1 MVITPADGGAPLS
14 TDVVTRAILRTDLT
28 PIPATIEI
36 EARRTPQVEK
46 VLAEGRRIL
55 VGNLKSEFVVVKSQQ
70 VAGNSPIQGDQPT
83 SGLKIIGMLA
93 SCEPIARRLQR
104 SVIRENAP
112 LGEIYR
118 ACGAQVRIGSD
129 FNVPRFSCFV
139 GMTPSFEVAKILQEE
154 AGALVYSDNAITY
167 RRLGEL
173 FAQDAALT
181 VPEQA
186 TEVLVSDFLER
197 HAIPFAF
204 TTDPAGAIVTGRR
217 EASRGVHY
225 QPRAD
230 QRIVN
235 NLGQVLLQRRKCRTA
250 LTPGLNAGQRIDVG
264 SRKTVVITAAHVWE
278 SIGGDQY
285 TQAWLGELSS

>member
-1 MVITPADGGAPLS
+1 MLITPAGGGAALGS
-14 TDVVTRAILRTDLT
+14 DVVTRVILRTDLT

-36 EARRTPQVEK
+36 EARRTSQVERA
-46 VLAEGRRIL
+46 LAEGQRIK
-55 VGNLKSEFVVVKSQQ
+55 VGSLKAEFVVVKSQQ

-83 SGLKIIGMLA
+83 SGLKVIGMLA

-154 AGALVYSDNAITY
+154 AGALVYSDDAITY

-173 FAQDAALT
+173 VAQPATLV
-181 VPEQA
+181 VPEEA
-186 TEVLVSDFLER
+186 TEVLNSDFLER
-197 HAIPFAF
+197 HAVPFAF
-204 TTDPAGAIVTGRR
+204 TTAPSGVIVSGRR

-235 NLGQVLLQRRKCRTA
+235 NLGQVLLQRRKYRTA
-250 LTPGLNAGQRIDVG
+250 LTPGLAAGQRVDVG
-264 SRKTVVITAAHVWE
+264 RHRMVIITAAHVFE

>member
-1 MVITPADGGAPLS
+1 MLISPADGGAPLGA
-14 TDVVTRAILRTDLT
+14 DVVTRVILRTDLT

-36 EARRTPQVEK
+36 EARRTSRVET
-46 VLAEGRRIL
+46 VLAEGQRIK
-55 VGNLKSEFVVVKSQQ
+55 VGSLKDEFVVVKSQQ
-70 VAGNSPIQGDQPT
+70 VAGNSPIQGDQAT
-83 SGLKIIGMLA
+83 SGLKVIGMLA

-139 GMTPSFEVAKILQEE
+139 GMTPTFEVAKILQEE
-154 AGALVYSDNAITY
+154 AGALIYSDGAITY

-173 FAQDAALT
+173 FAQAAT
-181 VPEQA
+181 VAVPEVA

-197 HAIPFAF
+197 HAVPFAF
-204 TTDPAGAIVTGRR
+204 TTAPSGSIVSGRR

-225 QPRAD
+225 QPRSD

-235 NLGQVLLQRRKCRTA
+235 NLGQVLLQRRKYRTA
-250 LTPGLNAGQRIDVG
+250 LTPGLSAGQRIDVG
-264 SRKTVVITAAHVWE
+264 ARRTVAITVAHVWE

-285 TQAWLGELSS
+285 TQAWLGELAT

>member
-1 MVITPADGGAPLS
+1 MLVRASNGGAVLGG
-14 TDVVTRAILRTDLT
+14 DVVTRVILRSDMT

-36 EARRTPQVEK
+36 EARRVPQVEK
-46 VLAEGRRIL
+46 LLAEGQRVV
-55 VGNLKSEFVVVKSQQ
+55 VGDVKAEFTIVKSQQ
-70 VAGNSPIQGDQPT
+70 MANNSPLQGERPT
-83 SGLKIIGMLA
+83 SGFKVIGMLT

-104 SVIRENAP
+104 SVIRENSP

-139 GMTPSFEVAKILQEE
+139 GMTPSFEVAKVLQEE
-154 AGALVYSDNAITY
+154 AGALVYSDGAITY

-173 FAQDAALT
+173 SAQKAALT
-181 VPEQA
+181 VAEEA
-186 TEVLVSDFLER
+186 AEILSSDFLER
-197 HAIPFAF
+197 HAVPFAF
-204 TTDPAGAIVTGRR
+204 STDSSGAIVSGRK
-217 EASRGVHY
+217 EASRGIHY

-235 NLGQVLLQRRKCRTA
+235 NLGQVLLQRRKMRMA
-250 LTPGLNAGQRIDVG
+250 FTPMLQAGARIDVG
-264 SRKTVVITAAHVWE
+264 TNRMIVITAAHVFDTD
-278 SIGGDQY
+278 GGEQY

>member
-1 MVITPADGGAPLS
+1 MLITPADGGASLS
-14 TDVVTRAILRTDLT
+14 TDAVTRVILRTDLT

-36 EARRTPQVEK
+36 EARRTDQVERA
-46 VLAEGRRIL
+46 LAEGKRIV
-55 VGNLKSEFVVVKSQQ
+55 VGSLKAEFVVVKSQQ
-70 VAGNSPIQGDQPT
+70 VAANSPIQGDQPT
-83 SGLKIIGMLA
+83 SGLKVIGMIA
-93 SCEPIARRLQR
+93 ACEPIARRLQR

-173 FAQDAALT
+173 VGQDAALKI
-181 VPEQA
+181 PEQA

-197 HAIPFAF
+197 HAVPFAF
-204 TTDPAGAIVTGRR
+204 TTAPSGAIVSGRR

-235 NLGQVLLQRRKCRTA
+235 NLGQALIQRRKYRTA
-250 LTPGLNAGQRIDVG
+250 FTPSLGAGQRIDVG
-264 SRKTVVITAAHVWE
+264 AHRMVVITAAHVFE
-278 SIGGDQY
+278 SIGGNQY

>member
-1 MVITPADGGAPLS
+1 MLIRPADGGAGLGS
-14 TDVVTRAILRTDLT
+14 DVVTRVILRTDMT

-36 EARRTPQVEK
+36 EARRIAQVERI
-46 VLAEGRRIL
+46 LSEGQRIL
-55 VGNLKSEFVVVKSQQ
+55 VGDAKGEFTIIKSQQ
-70 VAGNSPIQGDQPT
+70 VANNSPLQGEYPT
-83 SGLKIIGMLA
+83 SGLKVIGMLS

-139 GMTPSFEVAKILQEE
+139 GMTPSFEVAKVLQEE
-154 AGALVYSDNAITY
+154 AGALIYADGAVTY

-173 FAQDAALT
+173 IAQSAALT
-181 VPEQA
+181 VPDAA
-186 TEVLVSDFLER
+186 TEILSSDFLER
-197 HAIPFAF
+197 HAVPFAF
-204 TTDPAGAIVTGRR
+204 STDAAGAIVSGRR

-235 NLGQVLLQRRKCRTA
+235 NLGQALLQRRKMRTA
-250 LTPGLNAGQRIDVG
+250 FTPSLQAGSRIDVG
-264 SRKTVVITAAHVWE
+264 SSRMVVITAAHVFDA
-278 SIGGDQY
+278 IGGDQY

>member
-1 MVITPADGGAPLS
+1 MLIRPAGGGVGLGS
-14 TDVVTRAILRTDLT
+14 DVVTRVILRTDMT

-36 EARRTPQVEK
+36 EARRIAQVERI
-46 VLAEGRRIL
+46 LAEGQRIV
-55 VGNLKSEFVVVKSQQ
+55 VGDLKGEFTIVKSQQ
-70 VAGNSPIQGDQPT
+70 VSNNSPLQGEHPT
-83 SGLKIIGMLA
+83 SGLKVIGMLS

-139 GMTPSFEVAKILQEE
+139 GMTPTFEVAKVLQEE
-154 AGALVYSDNAITY
+154 AGALIYADGAITY

-173 FAQDAALT
+173 VAQKAALT
-181 VPEQA
+181 VPDSA
-186 TEVLVSDFLER
+186 TEIMVSDFLER
-197 HAIPFAF
+197 HAVPFAF
-204 TTDPAGAIVTGRR
+204 STDPTGVIVSGRR

-235 NLGQVLLQRRKCRTA
+235 NLGQVLLQRRKMRTA
-250 LTPGLNAGQRIDVG
+250 LTPNLQAGSRIDVG
-264 SRKTVVITAAHVWE
+264 SSSMVIITAAHVFD

-285 TQAWLGELSS
+285 TQVWMGELSS

>member
-1 MVITPADGGAPLS
+1 MLITPAGGGAPLGA
-14 TDVVTRAILRTDLT
+14 DALTRVILRSDLT

-36 EARRTPQVEK
+36 EARRTPQVER
-46 VLAEGRRIL
+46 VLAEGARVS
-55 VGNLKSEFVVVKSQQ
+55 VGSLGAEFVIVKSQQ
-70 VAGNSPIQGDQPT
+70 VAGNSPPQGDQPT
-83 SGLKIIGMLA
+83 SGLKVIGMLA

-139 GMTPSFEVAKILQEE
+139 GMTPSFEVAKVLQEE
-154 AGALVYSDNAITY
+154 AGALVYRDNAITY

-173 FAQDAALT
+173 IAQAASLV
-181 VPEQA
+181 VPEA
-186 TEVLVSDFLER
+186 STEVLVSDFLER
-197 HAIPFAF
+197 HAVPFAF
-204 TTDPAGAIVTGRR
+204 STAANGAILAGRK
-217 EASRGVHY
+217 EASRGILY

-235 NLGQVLLQRRKCRTA
+235 NLGSVLLQRRKMRTA
-250 LTPGLNAGQRIDVG
+250 LTPSLSAGQRIDVG
-264 SRKTVVITAAHVWE
+264 AHRMVAITVAHVVE
-278 SIGGDQY
+278 FLGGDQF
-285 TQAWLGELSS
+285 TQVWLGELSS

>member
-46 VLAEGRRIL
+46 VLAEGQRIL

-83 SGLKIIGMLA
+83 SGLKVIGMLA

-104 SVIRENAP
+104 SVIRENAS

-173 FAQDAALT
+173 VAQPATLA
-181 VPEQA
+181 VPTEA
-186 TEVLVSDFLER
+186 TEVLNSDFLER
-197 HAIPFAF
+197 HAVPFAF
-204 TTDPAGAIVTGRR
+204 TTSPSGSIISGRR

-235 NLGQVLLQRRKCRTA
+235 NLGQVLLQRRKYRTA
-250 LTPGLNAGQRIDVG
+250 LTPSLAAGQRIDVG
-264 SRKTVVITAAHVWE
+264 THRMVVITTAHVFE

>member
-1 MVITPADGGAPLS
+1 MLITSADGGVTLGL
-14 TDVVTRAILRTDLT
+14 DVVTRVILRTDMT
-28 PIPATIEI
+28 PIPATVEI
-36 EARRTPQVEK
+36 EARRIGQVEK
-46 VLAEGRRIL
+46 ALAEGQRIR
-55 VGNLKSEFVVVKSQQ
+55 VGSLKAEFTIVKSQQ
-70 VAGNSPIQGDQPT
+70 VAGNAPPQGDQPT
-83 SGLKIIGMLA
+83 SGMKVIGLLS

-139 GMTPSFEVAKILQEE
+139 GMTPSFEVAKVLQEE
-154 AGALVYSDNAITY
+154 AGALVYADEAITY

-173 FAQDAALT
+173 IGQKASLV
-181 VPEQA
+181 VPEEA
-186 TEVLVSDFLER
+186 TEVLASDFLER
-197 HAIPFAF
+197 HAVPFAF
-204 TTDPAGAIVTGRR
+204 STDQAGAIIAGRR
-217 EASRGVHY
+217 EASRGIHY

-235 NLGQVLLQRRKCRTA
+235 NLGQVLLQRRKMRTA
-250 LTPGLNAGQRIDVG
+250 LTPGLYAGARIDVG
-264 SRKTVVITAAHVWE
+264 GHRMVAITVAHIVD